1 MKTNTPIT
9 LRGVRQNNLK
19 NLDLEI
25 PRKKLTVITGLSGSG
40 KSTLAFETLYAEGQ
54 RRYVESLSTYTRQF
68 LEKMPKPEIDSIE
81 NIPPAIALE
90 QRNTVMNSRSTV
102 GTQTEM
108 LDFLRLLFS
117 KLGSLR
123 CSCGATVVDINPDA
137 LRRHLLQWG
146 IGKKFA
152 LLSPLE
158 FSSDS
163 PSRSSTFLQNY
174 FALLQEQGFRRVY
187 WSRTREWIHLDE
199 APPKSLTPAALS
211 NRELFLLM
219 DRFQFPANMEPES
232 IDRDTLTRFSDSL
245 EQTLRYGHEKV
256 CVLDLSAAGTV
267 NETGGPDHTEL
278 RSYQTG
284 FACLACGLRY
294 TAPSPNLFSFNSPLG
309 ACSTCNGFGFTLEID
324 EKKAVPDPGRT
335 LGQGCIDP
343 LSKPSSQDEFRRF
356 LREAQKQGI
365 RPGLR
370 YDELGTKQKTWVW
383 NWVKSFFEGLGEYRY
398 KFHVRIF
405 IRRYQ
410 SPVEC
415 KSCKGSRLKPEALA
429 IEVKGKNISELLA
442 LPLDSLLEW
451 FRSLKLTPAEKSLLK
466 DLHPQILRRLDF
478 LCRVGVPYLTLN
490 RLTRTLS
497 GGEYQ
502 RINLAT
508 HLGNGLCGTLYVLDE
523 PTIGLH
529 ADDTDR
535 LLEILR
541 DLRDQGN
548 TLVVV
553 EHETKILKDADWII
567 ELGPEAG
574 KRGGELVIQ
583 GTPDAVA
590 TSKTSR
596 TGRFLRPGG
605 MKIERTHP
613 LREVKTRVMRLEG
626 CTEHN
631 LKNIDVSF
639 PLEKL
644 VVVTGVSGSGKT
656 TLVHQT
662 LAPALQA
669 RMSDEEF
676 PGEDSGEESE
686 DGSMGSFRTLSGA
699 EHIRKLVLLDQR
711 PIGKNSR
718 SNPATYLKIWD
729 EIRKI
734 LSQQSIALARGYT
747 PGFFSFNVD
756 GGRCPTCKGEGE
768 IAIDMHFLAEIKLKC
783 EDCEGK
789 RFIKS
794 LLDVKLKGKSVSD
807 LLETTVD
814 EAAELFYEYPEIR
827 RKLQVL
833 RDVGLGYLEL
843 GQSGPTLSGGES
855 QRLKIAASLCQNTD
869 DPGGTLFILDEP
881 TTGLHQDDVQKLLQV
896 LHHLVDQRN
905 SVILIEHNLEV
916 IRNCD
921 WVIDLGPEG
930 GARGGELV
938 AEGTPEKLVRN
949 PRSRTGCQLQTSPG
963 DP

>member
-1 MKTNTPIT
+1 MKSSAPIT

-19 NLDLEI
+19 NLNLEI
-25 PRKKLTVITGLSGSG
+25 PQKRLTVITGLSGSG

-108 LDFLRLLFS
+108 LDFLRLFYS
-117 KLGSLR
+117 KLGSLK
-123 CSCGATVVDINPDA
+123 CTCGATVVDITPEG
-137 LRRHLLQWG
+137 LKQHLLNRG
-146 IGKKFA
+146 LGRKIA
-152 LLSPLE
+152 LLAPLE

-163 PSRSSTFLQNY
+163 PSKSSTFLQSY
-174 FALLQEQGFRRVY
+174 LSLLQEQGFRRVF
-187 WSRTREWIHLDE
+187 WNQTRDWIPLDE
-199 APPKSLTPAALS
+199 PLPKNLSLSALQ
-211 NRELFLLM
+211 RGELFLLM
-219 DRFQFPANMEPES
+219 DRFQLTNQSTLDS

-245 EQTLRYGHEKV
+245 EQTLRYGHQKV
-256 CVLDLSAAGTV
+256 CLLDLESM
-267 NETGGPDHTEL
+267 DL

-284 FACLACGLRY
+284 FACLECGLRY

-309 ACSTCNGFGFTLEID
+309 ACPTCNGFGFTLEID
-324 EKKAVPDPGRT
+324 EKKTIPDANRT
-335 LGQGCIDP
+335 LSAGCVDP

-356 LREAQKQGI
+356 LRDAQKQGI
-365 RPGLR
+365 RPTLTYGQLSQ
-370 YDELGTKQKTWVW
+370 KQKSWVM
-383 NWVKSFFEGLGEYRY
+383 NWVKGFFQGLAEYRY

-415 KSCKGSRLKPEALA
+415 RTCEGSRLKPEALA
-429 IEVKGKNISELLA
+429 IEIRGKKISELLSQ
-442 LPLDSLLEW
+442 PLDSLLAW
-451 FRSLKLTPAEKSLLK
+451 FHDLKLSRTEKALLK
-466 DLHPQILRRLDF
+466 DLYPQILRRLEF

-497 GGEYQ
+497 GGEFQ

-529 ADDTDR
+529 AEDTDR
-535 LLEILR
+535 LLAILR

-574 KRGGELVIQ
+574 KRGGELIIQ
-583 GTPDAVA
+583 GTPIEVA
-590 TSKTSR
+590 RSERAR
-596 TGRFLRPGG
+596 TGKFLRPGG
-605 MKIERTHP
+605 MVLHRIHP
-613 LREVKTRVMRLEG
+613 LRQKKTPVLLLEG
-626 CTEHN
+626 CSEHN
-631 LKNIDVSF
+631 LKGIDVAF

-662 LAPALQA
+662 LAPAVMA
-669 RMSDEEF
+669 RLAEIGDGNDDSDEEWE
-676 PGEDSGEESE
+676 PASIGAY
-686 DGSMGSFRTLSGA
+686 RTLSGT
-699 EHIRKLVLLDQR
+699 ERIQKLVMLDQR

-729 EIRKI
+729 DVRKI
-734 LSQQSIALARGYT
+734 LSQQSLSLSRGYS
-747 PGFFSFNVD
+747 PGYFSFNVE

-768 IAIDMHFLAEIKLKC
+768 IAVDMHFLAEIKLKC
-783 EDCEGK
+783 EDCNGK

-794 LLDVKLKGKSVSD
+794 VLDVKYKGKSVAD
-807 LLETTVD
+807 LLETTIEESID
-814 EAAELFYEYPEIR
+814 IFYEYPEVR
-827 RKLQVL
+827 GKLQTL

-855 QRLKIAASLCQNTD
+855 QRLKIAAALCQSHQD
-869 DPGGTLFILDEP
+869 VRGTLFILDEP
-881 TTGLHQDDVQKLLQV
+881 TTGLHQDDVLKLLQV
-896 LHHLVDQRN
+896 LHHLVDEGN

-921 WVIDLGPEG
+921 WVIDLGPDG

-938 AEGTPEKLVRN
+938 AEGTPEALVKKMK
-949 PRSRTGCQLQTSPG
+949 SKTGAALREVSG
-963 DP
+963 